1 MNKKRKSAKGSKPS
15 RRPKGP
21 ARRSARGLMSIATNP
36 SKHVKE
42 RVAALEEAQL
52 AVSYHDENLPEVLR
66 ILGDENE
73 PAKVRLAALQ
83 ALQTASFNVVAFA
96 PVRGEYMATLR
107 KVAKDPDPELR
118 ENALGVLARRKDG
131 FAQKKLLEGLQDP
144 EKALLP
150 PEKALQLLSYDPH
163 AEAYQAA
170 REILR
175 RPPNDD
181 SRREALRLLSADAK
195 ASPMFEKLLRDK
207 SEPLE
212 IRQLAAAALHAINP
226 EKLQEYAREI
236 VLDPSEQ
243 DDIQAASLA
252 ALTNFGDVKAIRND
266 KALMKRVNRLSS
278 EAPAS
283 VKQSARQFLSKMAGR
298 GGA

>member
-1 MNKKRKSAKGSKPS
+1 MSKKQKSAKSSKPS

-21 ARRSARGLMSIATNP
+21 ARRSARGLMSIATSP

-42 RVAALEEAQL
+42 RVAALEETPL

-73 PAKVRLAALQ
+73 PTKVRLAALQ
-83 ALQTASFNVVAFA
+83 ALQTASFNAVAFA

-170 REILR
+170 REIVR

-212 IRQLAAAALHAINP
+212 IRQLSAAALHAINP
-226 EKLQEYAREI
+226 EKLQEHAREI

-252 ALTNFGDVKAIRND
+252 ALTNFGDGEAIAND
-266 KALMKRVNRLSS
+266 KALMKRIDRLSS
-278 EAPAS
+278 EAPAT
-283 VKQSARQFLSKMAGR
+283 VKQSARQFLGKYGQ
-298 GGA
+298 